1 MNGIINIYKDAGM
14 TSHDVVNKIRRIAGI
29 KKVGHT
35 GTLDPDAKGV
45 LPVCIGKATRVCDM
59 LTSSDKRYTALLRL
73 GITTDTQD
81 IGGKVLVSRTVD
93 VTDERISEVIGAF
106 KGDIFQIPPMYSAIK
121 VKGKKLYEY
130 AREGVEIKR
139 PPRKVTIYEIN
150 MLAREGN
157 DIRLDIKCS
166 KGTYIRTLC
175 HDIGERLGCG
185 GCMADLIRTQ
195 TSVFT
200 LENAQRLETIEK
212 FGIEKYLIPVDELF
226 DYEKVTVSGDK
237 EKMIL
242 NGASVYVGA
251 DEGKYYRVYGSDGRF
266 LCISKG
272 LQGKL
277 KLVQS
282 FY

>member
-1 MNGIINIYKDAGM
+1 
-14 TSHDVVNKIRRIAGI
+14 
-29 KKVGHT
+29 
-35 GTLDPDAKGV
+35 
-45 LPVCIGKATRVCDM
+45 M

-73 GITTDTQD
+73 GITTDTQG

-166 KGTYIRTLC
+166 KGTYIGRCATTSGSGSVAEAVWRTLYAPKPPF
-175 HDIGERLGCG
+175 LP
-185 GCMADLIRTQ
+185 L
-195 TSVFT
+195 
-200 LENAQRLETIEK
+200 
-212 FGIEKYLIPVDELF
+212 
-226 DYEKVTVSGDK
+226 
-237 EKMIL
+237 KM
-242 NGASVYVGA
+242 
-251 DEGKYYRVYGSDGRF
+251 R
-266 LCISKG
+266 KG
-272 LQGKL
+272 LK
-277 KLVQS
+277 QS
-282 FY
+282 KNSG